1 MMNLLGLLKNALQQ
15 GFRTLS
21 GRASGLFRRPRKPIF
36 PLADRILADAFRLG
50 QLPSPT
56 DREQIRAVFVAE
68 RLKALDLPYTVDDAG
83 NILARLHS
91 YKDMMTDIT
100 YEPLLV
106 FTSLVSD
113 RWNPLESLGRLELQ
127 YAQGAGLADALGPA
141 ALLSLAEAYA
151 SGRLT
156 PDRDLLLLFSG
167 RHFDDPYSDSFSLFT
182 SDPRHRPV
190 AAIGVR
196 GFMLGFLPSHTLGS
210 YRVELIVTE
219 DEKQKG
225 DPNGVVNALLD
236 TAGRF
241 REEAE
246 SSGDALHL
254 YFRRI
259 EAQSSFSRTP
269 PEGVLELD
277 LESGD
282 KLVLDGALEKIR
294 NLAENTAFPAIT
306 KTFRVISSIPPGDP
320 SVSGELTRIL
330 SELMKELKIKAEE
343 EAKADPSSFLSALGI
358 PALSVGIASG
368 REGLNRDTV
377 EIASIEKGRQLLER
391 LVMILGG

>member
-1 MMNLLGLLKNALQQ
+1 MMNLLTALKNVLQQ
-15 GFRTLS
+15 GLRTLS
-21 GRASGLFRRPRKPIF
+21 GSLFLHRPRKSAF

-56 DREQIRAVFVAE
+56 EQEQVRAVFVAE
-68 RLKALDLPYTVDDAG
+68 RLQALNLPHTVDGSG

-91 YKDMMTDIT
+91 YKDIMTDVT

-106 FTSLVSD
+106 FTCLVSD
-113 RWNPLESLGRLELQ
+113 RWNSLESLGRLELQ
-127 YAQGAGLADALGPA
+127 YARGAGLADALGPA

-151 SGRLT
+151 SGRLA
-156 PDRDLLLLFSG
+156 PDRDLLLLFSA
-167 RHFDDPYSDSFSLFT
+167 RHFDDPYSDSFSPFT
-182 SDPRHRPV
+182 SDPRYRPA
-190 AAIGVR
+190 AAIGVQ
-196 GFMLGFLPSHTLGS
+196 GFMLGFLTSHTLGS
-210 YRVELIVTE
+210 YRTEMVVTE

-225 DPNGVVNALLD
+225 GSNAVVNALLD

-241 REEAE
+241 REAMMKF
-246 SSGDALHL
+246 SGLRL
-254 YFRRI
+254 YVKRI

-269 PEGVLELD
+269 LEGALELD
-277 LESGD
+277 LESAD
-282 KLVLDGALEKIR
+282 KGVLDGALETIK
-294 NLAENTAFPAIT
+294 NLAENSVSPGV
-306 KTFRVISSIPPGDP
+306 KKNFRVVSSIPPGDP
-320 SVSGELTRIL
+320 SVSEGLTRTL

-343 EAKADPSSFLSALGI
+343 EAKPDPSSFLSALGI

>member
-1 MMNLLGLLKNALQQ
+1 MNNLLTALKNALQQ

-21 GRASGLFRRPRKPIF
+21 GSLFLHRPRKSAF

-56 DREQIRAVFVAE
+56 EQEQVRAVFVAE
-68 RLKALDLPYTVDDAG
+68 RLQALNLPHTVDGSG

-91 YKDMMTDIT
+91 YKDIMTDVT

-106 FTSLVSD
+106 FTCLVSD
-113 RWNPLESLGRLELQ
+113 RWNSLESLGRLELQ
-127 YAQGAGLADALGPA
+127 YARGAGLADALGPA

-151 SGRLT
+151 SGRLA
-156 PDRDLLLLFSG
+156 PDRELLLFFSA

-182 SDPRHRPV
+182 GDPRYRPA
-190 AAIGVR
+190 AAIGVQ
-196 GFMLGFLPSHTLGS
+196 GFMLGFLTSHTLGS
-210 YRVELIVTE
+210 YRVELGITE

-225 DPNGVVNALLD
+225 DSNAVVNALLD

-241 REEAE
+241 RELVK
-246 SSGDALHL
+246 SPGGALRL
-254 YFRRI
+254 YCRRI

-269 PEGVLELD
+269 LEGVLELD
-277 LESGD
+277 MESAD
-282 KLVLDGALEKIR
+282 KGALDGALETIR
-294 NLAENTAFPAIT
+294 NLAENSVFPGV
-306 KTFRVISSIPPGDP
+306 KKSFRVVSSIPPGDP
-320 SVSGELTRIL
+320 SVSEGLTRTL

-343 EAKADPSSFLSALGI
+343 EAKPDPSSFLSALGI

-391 LVMILGG
+391 LVMVLGG